1 MKKLLIV
8 SKIFSD
14 TKFGCGDKNSME
26 SKKIR
31 FFEAAKL
38 PFCKAGIYNT
48 AKPANLKLE
57 LKLAN
62 YENVDDPN
70 V

>member
-1 MKKLLIV
+1 
-8 SKIFSD
+8 
-14 TKFGCGDKNSME
+14 ME
-26 SKKIR
+26 SKKTR
-31 FFEAAKL
+31 SFEAAKL
-38 PFCKAGIYNT
+38 PCYKAGIYDT

>member
-1 MKKLLIV
+1 
-8 SKIFSD
+8 
-14 TKFGCGDKNSME
+14 ME
-26 SKKIR
+26 SKKTR
-31 FFEAAKL
+31 FFEVAKL
-38 PFCKAGIYNT
+38 PFYKAGIYNT
-48 AKPANLKLE
+48 VKPANLKLE